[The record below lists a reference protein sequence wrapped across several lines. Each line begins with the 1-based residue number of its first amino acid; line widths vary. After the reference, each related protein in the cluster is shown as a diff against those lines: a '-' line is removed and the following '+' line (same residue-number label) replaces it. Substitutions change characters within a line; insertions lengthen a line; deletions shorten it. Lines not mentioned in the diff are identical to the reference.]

1 MNSTHSSHDHF
12 VLKLFNLDGKNVE
25 HFHIRH
31 SDNDVHVSITLS
43 LQEHTCPICGSST
56 SSIKGYTTKK
66 ITHSALNGTH
76 CYISYRARRM
86 LCVACKKTFYEHN
99 PFTFS
104 GMKVSLLTVYN
115 VLSDLKSCNETFTS
129 IAKRHNIS
137 TTTAASIFDKHV
149 HVSRNPLPEI
159 MCIDEVY
166 AFKSDHSKYVC
177 VLLDYTSQ
185 NIIDLLPD
193 RHKGTL
199 IDYFHH
205 IPKEERLRVK
215 LICIDMWQTYRTVA
229 QVMFPKAK
237 LAVDKFHVI
246 QEFTRH
252 LNQMRV
258 KAMNQFYIRD
268 RKALDKYPIEQRN
281 DIYYKEMMYYLF
293 KKFHWLLYS
302 TDSET
307 LDVNKPKRYNHK
319 LNRYLNYHD
328 ILTMILDSDTQ
339 LKEVFNFY
347 TRLRLFYMTDS
358 EQSAKLALNQL
369 IDLLHASNIESMN
382 RFANTLTQWKSEII
396 HSFITIPNT
405 DKRINN
411 AIIEN
416 TNKTIKNIKHNSNG
430 FTNWDRFRNRILY
443 AINDNV
449 TFSLYPLNT
458 EKDQVI

>member
-1 MNSTHSSHDHF
+1 
-12 VLKLFNLDGKNVE
+12 
-25 HFHIRH
+25 
-31 SDNDVHVSITLS
+31 
-43 LQEHTCPICGSST
+43 
-56 SSIKGYTTKK
+56 
-66 ITHSALNGTH
+66 
-76 CYISYRARRM
+76 
-86 LCVACKKTFYEHN
+86 
-99 PFTFS
+99 
-104 GMKVSLLTVYN
+104 
-115 VLSDLKSCNETFTS
+115 
-129 IAKRHNIS
+129 
-137 TTTAASIFDKHV
+137 
-149 HVSRNPLPEI
+149 
-159 MCIDEVY
+159 
-166 AFKSDHSKYVC
+166 
-177 VLLDYTSQ
+177 
-185 NIIDLLPD
+185 
-193 RHKGTL
+193 
-199 IDYFHH
+199 
-205 IPKEERLRVK
+205 
-215 LICIDMWQTYRTVA
+215 
-229 QVMFPKAK
+229 
-237 LAVDKFHVI
+237 
-246 QEFTRH
+246 
-252 LNQMRV
+252 
-258 KAMNQFYIRD
+258 MNQFYIRD
-268 RKALDKYPIEQRN
+268 RKALDIYPIEQRN

-293 KKFHWLLYS
+293 KKFHCLLYS

-319 LNRYLNYHD
+319 LTRYLNYHN

-396 HSFITIPNT
+396 HSFITIPYT